1 MAKKYRVTLTAE
13 ERQELQA
20 LIAKGKAHA
29 RKLAHA
35 RVLLQVDETE
45 AAPGRTDEETAS
57 ALNLSVRT
65 VERVRE
71 RFVEQ
76 GFAAALL
83 PAPSKRVYPRSFA
96 GASEARL
103 LALACGAPPE
113 GKSRW
118 TLRLLAEQ
126 LIELQVLDTVSR
138 ECVRQALKET
148 NSHRTGERCGAFRRS
163 SRLSLSATWKMSWR
177 CIIGHLIHSARWCA
191 WTRLSGNWWARCGS
205 RYRSSWV
212 RWNATTASRCATA

>member
-13 ERQELQA
+13 EREELQT
-20 LIAKGKAHA
+20 LIAKGKASA

-35 RVLLQVDETE
+35 RVLLQVDEAE
-45 AAPGRTDEETAS
+45 AQAGRTDEETAA

-65 VERVRE
+65 IERVRE

-83 PAPSKRVYPRSFA
+83 PAPSKRVYARTFD

-113 GKSRW
+113 GKARW

-126 LIELQVLDTVSR
+126 LVELQVLDTVSC
-138 ECVRQALKET
+138 ECVRQALKKT
-148 NSHRTGERCGAFRRS
+148 RS
-163 SRLSLSATWKMSWR
+163 SRS
-177 CIIGHLIHSARWCA
+177 
-191 WTRLSGNWWARCGS
+191 
-205 RYRSSWV
+205 
-212 RWNATTASRCATA
+212 

>member
-13 ERQELQA
+13 EREELQA
-20 LIAKGKAHA
+20 LLAKGKASA
-29 RKLAHA
+29 RKLTHA
-35 RVLLQVDETE
+35 RVLLQVDET
-45 AAPGRTDEETAS
+45 ATGAGRTDYETAS

-83 PAPSKRVYPRSFA
+83 PAPSKRVYARTFDGA
-96 GASEARL
+96 GAARL

-113 GKSRW
+113 GKARW

-126 LIELQVLDTVSR
+126 LVELQVLDTVSR
-138 ECVRQALKET
+138 ECVRQALKKT
-148 NSHRTGERCGAFRRS
+148 N
-163 SRLSLSATWKMSWR
+163 
-177 CIIGHLIHSARWCA
+177 
-191 WTRLSGNWWARCGS
+191 
-205 RYRSSWV
+205 
-212 RWNATTASRCATA
+212 